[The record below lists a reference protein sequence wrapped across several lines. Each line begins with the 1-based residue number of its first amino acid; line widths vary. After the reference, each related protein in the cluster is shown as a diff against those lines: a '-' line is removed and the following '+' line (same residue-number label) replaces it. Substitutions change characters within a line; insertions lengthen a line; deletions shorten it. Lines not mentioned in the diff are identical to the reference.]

1 MTFEVEVVVRASGQ
15 VAVDTLYHD
24 GHAPEAWD
32 EQDVRAV
39 LTLMLLAVDRAAS
52 GTAADVGRT
61 IALRGLSW
69 IVTPFDGGSAIAI
82 EITAGSV
89 VAGPFEIPDR
99 MLTSLIARAIEQD
112 AAGRPS

>member
-1 MTFEVEVVVRASGQ
+1 MTFEVEIVVRASGRWS
-15 VAVDTLYHD
+15 VDTLYHD
-24 GHAPEAWD
+24 GHEPPAWN

-52 GTAADVGRT
+52 GAADVART
-61 IALRGLSW
+61 VALRGLSW
-69 IVTPFDGGSAIAI
+69 IVTPFESGSAIAI

-89 VAGPFEIPDR
+89 VAGPFDIPER
-99 MLTSLIARAIEQD
+99 QLTALITRAIEQD

>member
-15 VAVDTLYHD
+15 VTVDTLYHD

-52 GTAADVGRT
+52 GIADVART

-99 MLTSLIARAIEQD
+99 ILTSLIARAIEQD

>member
-1 MTFEVEVVVRASGQ
+1 MTFDAEIVVRASGQ
-15 VAVDTLYHD
+15 VVVDRLYHD
-24 GHAPEAWD
+24 GPDPSAWT

-39 LTLMLLAVDRAAS
+39 LTLMLLSVDRAAS
-52 GTAADVGRT
+52 GRTDVAKAV
-61 IALRGLSW
+61 ALRGLSW

-89 VAGPFEIPDR
+89 VAGPFDIPEPQ
-99 MLTSLIARAIEQD
+99 LTGLIAKAIAQD